1 MLMLLAIPKDMK
13 EKERDVV
20 IPLMIRGFK
29 DAATEAGTS
38 VQGGQTI
45 FNPWL
50 MMGGVATAVCS
61 QREFIMPDNSQI
73 GDVLVLTK
81 PLGTQVKFN
90 FFQRIFIH
98 FFKSPF
104 IFFLFLRSP
113 FNFFLFFKVAVNAY
127 QWLNSNSERW
137 EKIQSVISKEE
148 TKKAYFRA
156 MYSMARLNR
165 IGTIQIIAI
174 ITKIFIKKFD

>member
-1 MLMLLAIPKDMK
+1 MKGKIAAANTLSDLYAMGVLDCDNMLMLLAIPKDMK

-90 FFQRIFIH
+90 LFQRIFVH
-98 FFKSPF
+98 FFS
-104 IFFLFLRSP
+104 
-113 FNFFLFFKVAVNAY
+113 FFKVAV
-127 QWLNSNSERW
+127 E
-137 EKIQSVISKEE
+137 
-148 TKKAYFRA
+148 F
-156 MYSMARLNR
+156 
-165 IGTIQIIAI
+165 
-174 ITKIFIKKFD
+174 FFHF